1 MTGGLNSS
9 LVTQHFTLCLLPLHL
24 CACCLCAFLLFINP
38 RSKICNHE
46 VLTLAIAEVSVV
58 PLGTGSVSVSEY
70 VAGAIAELQK
80 SGLSFQLTPMGT
92 IIEGS
97 LEDVLAVIR
106 KMHETPFNQGARRV
120 YTTIKIDDRRDR
132 KVQMGDK
139 VQSVRKKLKKS

>member
-1 MTGGLNSS
+1 M
-9 LVTQHFTLCLLPLHL
+9 
-24 CACCLCAFLLFINP
+24 
-38 RSKICNHE
+38 
-46 VLTLAIAEVSVV
+46 AIAEVSVV

-106 KMHETPFNQGARRV
+106 KMHETPFNQGAQRV
-120 YTTIKIDDRRDR
+120 YTTIKLDDRRDR

-139 VQSVRKKLKKS
+139 VQSVQKKLDKKP

>member
-1 MTGGLNSS
+1 MLRNSNW
-9 LVTQHFTLCLLPLHL
+9 
-24 CACCLCAFLLFINP
+24 LLFTVHN
-38 RSKICNHE
+38 S
-46 VLTLAIAEVSVV
+46 LTSIPHYKGLSMAIAEVSVV

-139 VQSVRKKLKKS
+139 VQSVQKKLKKS